1 MKTKVVTDSGSGL
14 TQKQADALGIGLLP
28 LQVLVDDQQYLDGV
42 NLDTKLLYQMLEDGK
57 MPTTSQ
63 PPLLLEEEMFEN
75 YKKDGITDLIVI
87 NLSNGLSSTN
97 QTVQATAKRLGLN
110 VHTLDIYTTLA
121 IEQYLAIA
129 ARQLLDAGK
138 DPEEI
143 IRILEN
149 AVDKSAGYLIV
160 DNLDHLAAGGRLT
173 PLAAKLGGLLKIK
186 PEEIIRI
193 LENAVDK
200 SAGYLIVDNLD
211 HLAAGGRLTPLAAK
225 LGGLLKIKPVLK
237 VSKETEGKV
246 DSFDKVRTFHKAL
259 AKGAEQIQKGMEPGV
274 EYEFFVLNGNDD
286 AMAQKA
292 KELLHEISPQTPVH
306 TLDMFPVIASH
317 TGLGSIGMQYIPK
330 IEGADY
336 DETRICD

>member
-186 PEEIIRI
+186 P
-193 LENAVDK
+193 
-200 SAGYLIVDNLD
+200 
-211 HLAAGGRLTPLAAK
+211 
-225 LGGLLKIKPVLK
+225 VLK

-246 DSFDKVRTFHKAL
+246 DTFDKVRTFHKAL

>member
-42 NLDTKLLYQMLEDGK
+42 NLDTKLLYQMLEAGK

-138 DPEEI
+138 D
-143 IRILEN
+143 
-149 AVDKSAGYLIV
+149 
-160 DNLDHLAAGGRLT
+160 
-173 PLAAKLGGLLKIK
+173 

>member
-186 PEEIIRI
+186 P
-193 LENAVDK
+193 
-200 SAGYLIVDNLD
+200 
-211 HLAAGGRLTPLAAK
+211 
-225 LGGLLKIKPVLK
+225 VLK

>member
-14 TQKQADALGIGLLP
+14 SQKQADALGIGLLP
-28 LQVLVDDQQYLDGV
+28 LQVLVDDEQYLDGV
-42 NLDTKLLYQMLEDGK
+42 NLDTKMLYEMLEEGK

-63 PPLLLEEEMFEN
+63 PPLLLEEELFEG

-121 IEQYLAIA
+121 IEQYLAVA
-129 ARQLLDAGK
+129 AKQLLDAGK
-138 DPEEI
+138 DADEI

-149 AVDKSAGYLIV
+149 AVDQSAGYLM
-160 DNLDHLAAGGRLT
+160 
-173 PLAAKLGGLLKIK
+173 
-186 PEEIIRI
+186 
-193 LENAVDK
+193 
-200 SAGYLIVDNLD
+200 VDNLD

-237 VSKETEGKV
+237 VSKDTEGKV

-259 AKGAEQIQKGMEPGV
+259 AKGVEQVEKGLKPGV
-274 EYEFFVLNGNDD
+274 EYEFFILNGNDD
-286 AMAQKA
+286 AMAEKA
-292 KELLHEISPQTPVH
+292 KELLHEISPETPVH

-317 TGLGSIGMQYIPK
+317 TGLGSIGVQYIPK
-330 IEGADY
+330 IEGVDY
-336 DETRICD
+336 DETRICNG

>member
-173 PLAAKLGGLLKIK
+173 PLAAKLG
-186 PEEIIRI
+186 
-193 LENAVDK
+193 D
-200 SAGYLIVDNLD
+200 
-211 HLAAGGRLTPLAAK
+211 
-225 LGGLLKIKPVLK
+225 LLKIKPVLK

>member
-129 ARQLLDAGK
+129 AKQLLDAGK
-138 DPEEI
+138 D
-143 IRILEN
+143 
-149 AVDKSAGYLIV
+149 
-160 DNLDHLAAGGRLT
+160 
-173 PLAAKLGGLLKIK
+173 